1 MRDSSSTSFQPLP
14 VVTSSALKRPDGES
28 RAHLPPV
35 FLAPKEV
42 RENAGTNG
50 GGRSAV
56 DVPKKL
62 IRVEQMGRLEHDF
75 TPQQSVP
82 ANARWETDSGGPNCK
97 QDFSASLEGESNAE
111 EEEGDW
117 ISSTN
122 ELRDTPRGDSR
133 ISSEKTR
140 ELEEEEEEEVLQT
153 RSRENKSSLTTE
165 EDVSELGR
173 KLRDLEIDPGE
184 EHTGTMTSAY
194 YERNH
199 HGSFYTP
206 HKEFALNRGKSGK
219 FSRHFA
225 GETSI
230 STSSSGD
237 SNSSSASSPYGSSQ
251 SGMMR
256 PSNSMNVLHLNRDL
270 AFASSD
276 LMDKDSLR
284 KAWEIPTTSKR
295 AFR

>member
-14 VVTSSALKRPDGES
+14 EMTSPALKLPNGES

-42 RENAGTNG
+42 RESHGTTVG
-50 GGRSAV
+50 SAV

-62 IRVEQMGRLEHDF
+62 IRVEQGTIGRCDEEDF
-75 TPQQSVP
+75 TPQQSVRG
-82 ANARWETDSGGPNCK
+82 NAEWEIDSGGPNCK
-97 QDFSASLEGESNAE
+97 RDFAASLEGERNVVEE

-117 ISSTN
+117 ISSAN

-133 ISSEKTR
+133 ITSEKTR
-140 ELEEEEEEEVLQT
+140 EHEQVLGT
-153 RSRENKSSLTTE
+153 RGRENKSSLTTD
-165 EDVSELGR
+165 EDGSEIGG
-173 KLRDLEIDPGE
+173 KLRDLEVDPE
-184 EHTGTMTSAY
+184 EEAADMTSAY

-206 HKEFALNRGKSGK
+206 HKEFALSNGRSGK

-225 GETSI
+225 GVTSA
-230 STSSSGD
+230 STPSSGD
-237 SNSSSASSPYGSSQ
+237 SSSSTGSSPYGSSQ
-251 SGMMR
+251 GGTVR
-256 PSNSMNVLHLNRDL
+256 TSNTMNVLHLNRDL
-270 AFASSD
+270 AFASND
-276 LMDKDSLR
+276 LVDKDSLR